1 MVTSNKLTN
10 TWVEVNSGRRWLNCG
25 VYQPLSAL
33 HGRRLLAY
41 RLLGFLCKKQS
52 LPSAPFAETRYRY
65 DGIDRVNLIIN

>member
-33 HGRRLLAY
+33 HGRSKSQAARLPAPWLPLQKAIAALSPFC
-41 RLLGFLCKKQS
+41 RDKIS
-52 LPSAPFAETRYRY
+52 LRR
-65 DGIDRVNLIIN
+65 DR